1 VNRFLIT
8 GTISK
13 GRSSEWP
20 PVSDEIVEDLRER
33 LQLHPY
39 KISVQE
45 LQPADYHRP
54 TKQNFLIHV
63 LILITDFV

>member
-1 VNRFLIT
+1 VNRFLTT

-13 GRSSEWP
+13 GKSSEWP

-45 LQPADYHRP
+45 LQPADLSQAYK
-54 TKQNFLIHV
+54 TKLLNPCF
-63 LILITDFV
+63 DFDN